1 MKRLILIQV
10 FLILASVGYGQ
21 AFIDDVFNK
30 YTGKQ
35 GFTSVVLTPQLFKI
49 LSLVD
54 KEDKDLKMLTEKVK
68 SLKILVSED
77 KRIGFTDE
85 IRSKMGKENYL
96 NIMEIIDGN
105 QKVNFYV
112 KQNGEVIT
120 DFLLLAID
128 DKEEVLI
135 SISGNLNMNDL
146 SKIGN
151 SSKFDSKNSHVS
163 LLKNLEGK

>member
-1 MKRLILIQV
+1 MKRLILI
-10 FLILASVGYGQ
+10 LLLLTLGTLSYSQ

-30 YTGKQ
+30 YSGKQ

-54 KEDKDLKMLTEKVK
+54 KEDNDLKMLSEKVK

-77 KRIGFTDE
+77 KKIGFTEE
-85 IRSKMGKENYL
+85 IKNKMGKDNYL

-112 KQNGEVIT
+112 KQNADVIT
-120 DFLLLAID
+120 DFLLLSID
-128 DKEEVLI
+128 DSEEVLI
-135 SISGNLNMNDL
+135 SITGNLNMNDL

-151 SSKFDSKNSHVS
+151 SSKLDKNNSHVS
-163 LLKNLEGK
+163 LLKNLEMK